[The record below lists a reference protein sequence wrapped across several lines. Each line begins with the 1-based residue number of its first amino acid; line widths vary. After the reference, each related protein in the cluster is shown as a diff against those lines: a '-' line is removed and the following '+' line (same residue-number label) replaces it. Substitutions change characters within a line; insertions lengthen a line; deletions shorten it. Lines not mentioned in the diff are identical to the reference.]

1 MDMLDTI
8 HMYLKDAAKYG
19 LQAEVVYFA
28 LKYMKENP
36 DKNADD
42 AIAYGYYEW
51 CK

>member
-1 MDMLDTI
+1 MEQLEKI
-8 HMYLKDAAKYG
+8 AMYLQDAQKYG

-28 LKYMKENP
+28 IKYMKENP
-36 DKNADD
+36 EKSIDD

>member
-1 MDMLDTI
+1 MDMLETI
-8 HMYLKDAAKYG
+8 HLYLKDAAQYG

-28 LKYMKENP
+28 LKYMKQNP
-36 DKNADD
+36 DKNVDD